1 MPEQSYFLYAFLTD
15 ALPVFFFLLAALQ
28 LRSERFLLLAC
39 LLRFCLGF
47 FPCFLCGSFSLLR
60 CGGFFFLTP
69 QFFARKR
76 FVRLRAATLA
86 TLSALAFF

>member
-1 MPEQSYFLYAFLTD
+1 MNSTICQSSLISCPRSGGRPAGIL
-15 ALPVFFFLLAALQ
+15 FFLLAALQ

-47 FPCFLCGSFSLLR
+47 FPCFLCGSFSRFALQRLL
-60 CGGFFFLTP
+60 FLTP

-76 FVRLRAATLA
+76 FVRL
-86 TLSALAFF
+86 